1 MTGKQLRA
9 RYEGIQESLC
19 PGLPHFAL
27 WTLWEAL
34 PGHPYGSTVSDST
47 IRALGYCPIDTPEA
61 RPCRA

>member
-1 MTGKQLRA
+1 MTPAPPLKPLRA

-47 IRALGYCPIDTPEA
+47 IRALGYEPHHEEHPQ
-61 RPCRA
+61 